1 MPQPNLTQRLFGSGS
16 KPLEK
21 TPNKAVLFGL
31 RFTNL
36 AVLIIL
42 VVFFAAAAPGF
53 LSLVSFS
60 NILDSTSVFLLLA
73 LGETFV
79 IFAGGID
86 LSVGSMLSLGGVA
99 SATYMSAQYSS
110 GGNGLVT
117 TLVGIA
123 IACAVGLLGGILN
136 GVVIAYMKLDP
147 LIVTLG
153 TLGIFLGIADLV
165 SNGLPVGN
173 LPPESFTLGNG
184 QLFHVP
190 YVAIISL
197 AFAVVLSFVARKT
210 RFGRYCYAIGASQ
223 ESVRRAGVNLNR
235 HTVMLYG
242 ISGALA
248 GLAGMLNAAHFSS
261 ASSSAGADALLVAI
275 AAVVI
280 GGTPISGGEGK
291 IWGTVIGALIYTLLD
306 NGFVL
311 MGIAS
316 FWQLVVIGALI
327 ILAVYLDEYQRR
339 LRLTVGISRDIEG
352 VAPELNAD
360 GAAHSSTGPKEA
372 AEEGSSGTRAPA

>member
-1 MPQPNLTQRLFGSGS
+1 MLQRLFGAGGG
-16 KPLEK
+16 PLER

-36 AVLIIL
+36 AVLLIL
-42 VVFFAAAAPGF
+42 LVFFALSAPGF

-99 SATYMSAQYSS
+99 SASYMSERFAA
-110 GGNGLVT
+110 GDDGVLT
-117 TLVGIA
+117 TVVGIL
-123 IACAVGLLGGILN
+123 IACAVGLLGGVLN

-153 TLGIFLGIADLV
+153 TLGIFLGIADLI
-165 SNGLPVGN
+165 SNGLPVGD
-173 LPPESFTLGNG
+173 LPPAAFTLGNG
-184 QLFHVP
+184 QFLHVP
-190 YVAIISL
+190 YVAIIAL
-197 AFAVVLSFVARKT
+197 GFAAVLSFVARKT

-235 HTVMLYG
+235 HTIMLYG

-261 ASSSAGADALLVAI
+261 ASSSAGANALLVAI

-316 FWQLVVIGALI
+316 FWQLVVVGALI

-339 LRLTVGISRDIEG
+339 LRLTVGISRDTEG
-352 VAPELNAD
+352 VAPALAAD
-360 GAAHSSTGPKEA
+360 GAAGQDSTGAKA
-372 AEEGSSGTRAPA
+372 SA

>member
-1 MPQPNLTQRLFGSGS
+1 MKNGNIVQRLQLPGMGRSS
-16 KPLEK
+16 DLATKPNSAL
-21 TPNKAVLFGL
+21 LFGL
-31 RFTNL
+31 RFSNL
-36 AVLIIL
+36 AVLVLLII
-42 VVFFAAAAPGF
+42 FFAFSAHGF
-53 LSLVSFS
+53 LTVVSFS

-99 SATYMSAQYSS
+99 SASYMSAQYAAHA
-110 GGNGLVT
+110 NGLQT
-117 TLVGIA
+117 TIIGIA
-123 IACAVGLLGGILN
+123 IALGVGLVGGVIN
-136 GVVIAYMKLDP
+136 GAVIAYMKLDP

-153 TLGIFLGIADLV
+153 TLGVFLGIADLL
-165 SNGLPVGN
+165 SNGLPIGD
-173 LPPESFTLGNG
+173 LPPDSFALGNG

-190 YVAIISL
+190 YVAIIALLFAAAL
-197 AFAVVLSFVARKT
+197 AFVARKT

-223 ESVRRAGVNLNR
+223 ESVRRAGVNINK

-242 ISGALA
+242 LSGALA

-261 ASSSAGADALLVAI
+261 ATSSAGANALLVAI

-280 GGTPISGGEGK
+280 GGTPITGGEGK

-311 MGIAS
+311 MNIAS
-316 FWQLVVIGALI
+316 FWQLVVIGCLI
-327 ILAVYLDEYQRR
+327 ILAVYVDEYQRR
-339 LRLTVGISRDIEG
+339 LRLAVTAARGLED
-352 VAPELNAD
+352 VAPPLGAD
-360 GAAHSSTGPKEA
+360 GSASAEASQPVASS
-372 AEEGSSGTRAPA
+372 